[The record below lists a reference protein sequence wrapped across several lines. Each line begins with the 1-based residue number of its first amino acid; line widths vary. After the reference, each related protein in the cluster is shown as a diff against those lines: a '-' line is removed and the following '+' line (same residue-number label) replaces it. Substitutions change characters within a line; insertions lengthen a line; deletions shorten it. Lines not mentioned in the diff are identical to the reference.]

1 MNSFL
6 KDNKP
11 LVILEM
17 ANNHMGDFNH
27 AKKIIKEYSFLT
39 KKFRKNINFAIKFQ
53 FRDLETYLHKDFL
66 VKNDKYVSRFVETQ
80 LSDSEWVK
88 IVKYAKLKFI
98 TICTPFDE
106 ISVKKIIKFNFDY
119 LKIASCSM
127 DEWPLLE
134 CIAKIAK
141 KKKIISSLGGGD
153 NDSIRNIISFFSSE
167 KRKINIRY
175 LYCVA
180 KYPTLPENLNLS
192 FFNQLKEM
200 YGDKV
205 LGFSTHEDPDELISV
220 SMAFAMGA
228 RIFEKHIAVETN
240 NYKKNAYSV
249 NTSQF
254 AKWIENL
261 NSAIIRYGSVKNRDN
276 YLKEEKTNLSVFKRG
291 VYLNKGIVKEKGE
304 ELTKNDYFLAFP
316 ALRGQLQSNDLS
328 KYKKYIF
335 KNKYTKNII
344 YKKDVTLHSNRK
356 KAEEIRNKIIDLIK
370 ISKVVIKKQSKLE
383 ISHHYGVENF
393 YKYGLSM
400 ITIHNE
406 KYCKKLLF
414 LLENQL
420 HPDQFHKK
428 KQETFFVLFGKVKLF
443 LKEKNKKIIKNLSAG
458 DTYTIKPYVLHKF
471 IANSKHGAIIEE
483 LSTFSSK
490 SDSFYVDKKI
500 NRNKDRKTFISIN

>member
-27 AKKIIKEYSFLT
+27 AKKIIKEYSLLT

-53 FRDLETYLHKDFL
+53 FRDLGTYLHKDFL
-66 VKNDKYVSRFVETQ
+66 GKNDKYVSRFVETQ

-88 IVKYAKLKFI
+88 IIKYAKLKFI

-153 NDSIRNIISFFSSE
+153 NNSIRNVISFFSSK

-192 FFNQLKEM
+192 FFNQLKEL
-200 YGDKV
+200 YGDKI

-261 NSAIIRYGSVKNRDN
+261 NSAIIRYGSVKNRNN
-276 YLKEEKTNLSVFKRG
+276 YLKEEKK
-291 VYLNKGIVKEKGE
+291 
-304 ELTKNDYFLAFP
+304 
-316 ALRGQLQSNDLS
+316 
-328 KYKKYIF
+328 
-335 KNKYTKNII
+335 
-344 YKKDVTLHSNRK
+344 
-356 KAEEIRNKIIDLIK
+356 
-370 ISKVVIKKQSKLE
+370 
-383 ISHHYGVENF
+383 
-393 YKYGLSM
+393 
-400 ITIHNE
+400 
-406 KYCKKLLF
+406 
-414 LLENQL
+414 
-420 HPDQFHKK
+420 
-428 KQETFFVLFGKVKLF
+428 
-443 LKEKNKKIIKNLSAG
+443 
-458 DTYTIKPYVLHKF
+458 
-471 IANSKHGAIIEE
+471 
-483 LSTFSSK
+483 
-490 SDSFYVDKKI
+490 
-500 NRNKDRKTFISIN
+500 